1 MFEKIKENIGYPVY
15 KKIFDEIIGPPN
27 IKVDFYNWFI
37 GTPNPLRMP
46 LKQLKD
52 ASCNKIKSVVKSL
65 KC

>member
-15 KKIFDEIIGPPN
+15 KKIFDEIIDPPN
-27 IKVDFYNWFI
+27 KDFCNWYI
-37 GTPNPLRMP
+37 GPAHSRRIPS

-52 ASCNKIKSVVKSL
+52 ASRNKIKSVVKSL